1 MEDLLPFDENQKII
15 FSQKPI
21 SISSDLR
28 PIYKMSQI
36 LLMLKFNGYKERLSL
51 LQIQYLNWLLKHQE
65 KLFRL
70 NLKKDTLPFDIIHL
84 DNTVKK
90 ALDYC
95 LGEKLIHILD
105 NGKFELLPKG
115 DKLVK
120 LITTEKIMKEN
131 IKILKTLSKQKVSE
145 IQIKK
150 MISGN

>member
-21 SISSDLR
+21 SIPSDLR

-36 LLMLKFNGYKERLSL
+36 LLMLKFNGYKERLSIV
-51 LQIQYLNWLLKHQE
+51 QIQYLNWLLKHQE
-65 KLFRL
+65 ELVEL
-70 NLKKDTLPFDIIHL
+70 NIKKDTLPFDIIHL

-95 LGEKLIHILD
+95 LGEKLINILD
-105 NGKFELLPKG
+105 NGKFELLSKG
-115 DKLVK
+115 KKMVN
-120 LITTEKIMKEN
+120 LIIEEKIMKKN

-145 IQIKK
+145 TQIKK
-150 MISGN
+150 IISGN